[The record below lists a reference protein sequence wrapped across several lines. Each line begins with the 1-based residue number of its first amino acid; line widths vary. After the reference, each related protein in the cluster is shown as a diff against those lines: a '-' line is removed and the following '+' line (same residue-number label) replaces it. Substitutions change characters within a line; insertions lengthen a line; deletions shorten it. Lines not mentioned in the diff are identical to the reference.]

1 MARAVR
7 VSKTSPEK
15 EKRVSYNFEFR
26 HQFIVGIRPGS
37 EGPTFEEVQ
46 EDIRQM
52 LREKYP
58 NGNYTTSGG
67 YILIDGRG
75 CYPWDF
81 DYETGDRKPGTHP
94 PLYTLT
100 DDEQK
105 EIRLQERIAKE
116 REREVRT
123 GNNLATNPTHLLTA
137 DETSRL
143 RKLREKQNHSPVPPP
158 PSVRKV
164 RKVER
169 VEWTE
174 ADANNEELADQ
185 ETEKLLARMPVRKKI
200 TVRRRG

>member
-7 VSKTSPEK
+7 VSKSSPKQER
-15 EKRVSYNFEFR
+15 RVSYNFEFK

-37 EGPTFEEVQ
+37 GGPTFEQVQ

-58 NGNYTTSGG
+58 EGNYTASGG
-67 YILIDGRG
+67 YILIDGRA

-81 DYETGDRKPGTHP
+81 DYQTGDRKPGTHP

-105 EIRLQERIAKE
+105 ELKLQERIAKE
-116 REREVRT
+116 REREIRT
-123 GNNLATNPTHLLTA
+123 GNSLATNPTHLLTA
-137 DETSRL
+137 QETSRL
-143 RKLREKQNHSPVPPP
+143 RKLRERQNHNPVPPP
-158 PSVRKV
+158 PVRKV

-174 ADANNEELADQ
+174 ADANNEGLADR
-185 ETEKLLARMPVRKKI
+185 ETEKLLARMPVRKKV